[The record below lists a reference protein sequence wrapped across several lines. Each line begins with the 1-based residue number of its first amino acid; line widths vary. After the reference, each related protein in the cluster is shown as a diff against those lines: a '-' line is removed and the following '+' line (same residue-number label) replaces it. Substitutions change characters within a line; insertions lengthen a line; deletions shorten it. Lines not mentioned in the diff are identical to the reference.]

1 MGASQVRLG
10 AMAGP
15 ISAMTMAAPANR
27 VEIVVPV
34 YNAPADLR
42 ACVESVLR
50 HTTGDYALVLI
61 DDASPDPEVHAY
73 FDELAACGLSKLTL
87 LRNDRNL
94 GFTGTANRGMTRS
107 RADVVLLNSDAIVTA
122 EWLDALRRCAAS
134 DARIGTITPFS
145 NNAEICSFPRLCE
158 NEVWREGADPERV
171 RAAIDA
177 AAVPYYPDIPTGVG
191 FCFYVRRAL
200 IDAIGPFDAA
210 FGAGYGEENDFCL
223 RAHSAGFRN
232 VLCDDAFVLHTGGR
246 SFEGAKE
253 ALGVRN
259 TAILL
264 ERHPDYLDHVRDYIA
279 RDPLKPLREA
289 ALTAYDRMF
298 GAPLGV
304 LHVIHGGGG
313 TEAHARAL
321 IEGMRG
327 RIRHALATVRG
338 DCWRIEEHRT
348 DGSTLLCEFGR
359 REEEPLEDFL
369 RMLCAAHG
377 VGLVHLHNISGS
389 RERLLDAMPKLG
401 IPYGLTVH
409 DLSFA
414 CPTIT
419 LHRADGFY
427 CGAVTDVDACRTC
440 LSGQPG
446 FDTIDIARWRQRH
459 ASLVAGASFII
470 APTRWAADTFRRYF
484 PPADV
489 AVIAHGLP
497 PRMPRKHGAT
507 QVVMIPDDEV
517 PTVAVLGAIGPDK
530 GARRIER
537 LASLAA
543 ERDARV
549 RFVVVG
555 YLDRQQ
561 DAWQS
566 EDGRLTVHG
575 KYDPRELPV
584 LLDYYR
590 ASLVLFPS
598 AGPETFAFTL
608 SEAWAASRAVLAP
621 PIGALSE
628 RVGDHGAGWVMTE
641 DEWRDESLMLDRI
654 LDLLSPYN
662 AVAIENAGA
671 RAAQIPI
678 PTLEDMV
685 SATTA
690 VYERAAATATV
701 THVPVDKRRVAE
713 AFGYR
718 AWTPPARVAP
728 EAAETPPVRSLVRTA
743 QRFRQTPVG
752 RLLYRLMP
760 PRAVDALK
768 ARLR

>member
-1 MGASQVRLG
+1 MNA
-10 AMAGP
+10 
-15 ISAMTMAAPANR
+15 AAPPI
-27 VEIVVPV
+27 EIVVPV
-34 YNAPADLR
+34 YNAPTDLR

-50 HTTGDYALVLI
+50 HTVGGYALVLI
-61 DDASPDPEVHAY
+61 DDASPDPHVRAY
-73 FDELAACGLSKLTL
+73 FDELAARALPQLTL
-87 LRNDRNL
+87 LRNEHNL

-122 EWLDALRRCAAS
+122 GWLDALRRCAAS
-134 DARIGTITPFS
+134 DPRIGTITPFS

-158 NEVWREGADPERV
+158 NEVWPEGADPERV
-171 RAAIDA
+171 RAAIEA

-223 RAHSAGFRN
+223 RAHAAGFRN

-259 TAILL
+259 TEILL
-264 ERHPDYLDHVRDYIA
+264 ERHPQYLELVRDYIA
-279 RDPLKPLREA
+279 RDPLKPLRES

-298 GAPLGV
+298 GAPLGI

-321 IEGMRG
+321 IEGTRG

-348 DGSTLLCEFGR
+348 DGSTMFCEFGR

-369 RMLCAAHG
+369 RMLCAAYG
-377 VGLVHLHNISGS
+377 VGLIHLHNISGS
-389 RERLLDAMPKLG
+389 RERFLDAMPKLG
-401 IPYGLTVH
+401 IPYGCTVH
-409 DLSFA
+409 DLNFA

-419 LHRADGFY
+419 LHRADGFF
-427 CGAVTDVDACRTC
+427 CGAVTDVDSCRAC

-446 FDTIDIARWRQRH
+446 LATIDIARWRERH
-459 ASLVAGASFII
+459 ASLVAGAAFVI

-484 PPADV
+484 PTADV
-489 AVIAHGLP
+489 TVIAHGSP
-497 PRMPRKHGAT
+497 MCVARKHGAT
-507 QVVMIPDDEV
+507 QVVMIPDDDV
-517 PTVAVLGAIGPDK
+517 PTVAVVGAIGPDK

-537 LASLAA
+537 LVSLAA
-543 ERDARV
+543 EQDARL

-566 EDGRLTVHG
+566 EDARLTVHG
-575 KYDPRELPV
+575 KYDPRDLPV

-590 ASLVLFPS
+590 VSLVLFPS

-608 SEAWAASRAVLAP
+608 SEAWAAGRAVLVP
-621 PIGALSE
+621 PIGALAE

-641 DEWRDESLMLDRI
+641 EEWRDESLMLDRI

-662 AVAIENAGA
+662 VVAIEHAGE
-671 RAAQIPI
+671 RAARMPI
-678 PTLEDMV
+678 ATLEAMV
-685 SATTA
+685 SATTT
-690 VYERAAATATV
+690 VWEHAATTATI
-701 THVPVDKRRVAE
+701 THVPVDRPRVAE

-718 AWTPPARVAP
+718 PWTPPLRVAS
-728 EAAETPPVRSLVRTA
+728 EAVDLPQVRTVETTA
-743 QRFRQTPVG
+743 QRFRRTPIG

-760 PRAVDALK
+760 PRAIDALK

>member
-1 MGASQVRLG
+1 MKAFS
-10 AMAGP
+10 P
-15 ISAMTMAAPANR
+15 I
-27 VEIVVPV
+27 EIVVPV

-61 DDASPDPEVHAY
+61 DDASPDPEVRAY
-73 FDELAACGLSKLTL
+73 FDELAARALPQLTL
-87 LRNDRNL
+87 LRNDHNL

-107 RADVVLLNSDAIVTA
+107 RADVVLLNSDTIVTA
-122 EWLDALRRCAAS
+122 GWLDALQRCAGS
-134 DARIGTITPFS
+134 DPRIGTITPFS

-158 NEVWREGADPERV
+158 NEVWPEGTDPERV
-171 RAAIDA
+171 RAAIEA

-200 IDAIGPFDAA
+200 IDAIGPFDVA

-223 RAHSAGFRN
+223 RAHAAGFRN

-259 TAILL
+259 IEVLR
-264 ERHPDYLDHVRDYIA
+264 ERHPEYLDLVRDYIA

-298 GAPLGV
+298 GAPSSV
-304 LHVIHGGGG
+304 LHVIHGGGGG

-321 IEGMRG
+321 IEGTRG

-348 DGSTLLCEFGR
+348 DGSTTFSEFGR
-359 REEEPLEDFL
+359 REEEPLGDFL
-369 RMLCAAHG
+369 RMLCATYG

-389 RERLLDAMPKLG
+389 RERFLDAMPKLG
-401 IPYGLTVH
+401 IPYGCTVH
-409 DLSFA
+409 DLNFA

-419 LHRADGFY
+419 LHRADGFF
-427 CGAVTDVDACRTC
+427 CGAVTDVDTCRAC

-446 FDTIDIARWRQRH
+446 LDTIDIARWRQRH
-459 ASLVAGASFII
+459 ASLVAGAAFVI

-484 PPADV
+484 PTADV
-489 AVIAHGLP
+489 TVIAHGAP
-497 PRMPRKHGAT
+497 TRIPRKHGAT
-507 QVVMIPDDEV
+507 QVVMIPDDDV

-561 DAWQS
+561 DAWQA

-575 KYDPRELPV
+575 KYDPRDLPL

-590 ASLVLFPS
+590 VSLVLFPS

-608 SEAWAASRAVLAP
+608 SEAWAAGRAVLVP
-621 PIGALSE
+621 PIGALAE
-628 RVGDHGAGWVMTE
+628 RVADNGAGWVMTE
-641 DEWRDESLMLDRI
+641 DEWRDESLMLERI

-662 AVAIENAGA
+662 AVAIENAG
-671 RAAQIPI
+671 
-678 PTLEDMV
+678 
-685 SATTA
+685 
-690 VYERAAATATV
+690 ERAARMPIATLEAMVGATAVVYAQAAATVTV
-701 THVPVDKRRVAE
+701 THVPVDRPRVAE

-718 AWTPPARVAP
+718 PWTPPRRVEP
-728 EAAETPPVRSLVRTA
+728 EAAEIPPVRGVATTA
-743 QRFRQTPVG
+743 QRFRRTPLG
-752 RLLYRLMP
+752 RLLVRLMP